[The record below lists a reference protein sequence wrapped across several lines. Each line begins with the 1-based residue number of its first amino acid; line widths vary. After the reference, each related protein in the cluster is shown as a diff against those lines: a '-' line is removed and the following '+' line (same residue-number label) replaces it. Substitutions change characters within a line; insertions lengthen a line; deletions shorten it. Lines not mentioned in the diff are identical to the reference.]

1 MTASTS
7 HAAPS
12 TVHGTQQLVLL
23 GAGPAHLQVLAQLAV
38 QPLPQTQVVLVTPHP
53 NPLVP
58 GMLADL
64 VAGHYTLDDCAIPL
78 EPLVQRSGIRWME
91 NSAVALDM
99 AQQTLQLDDGST
111 LAFDWLSVNTSP
123 VQDRASI
130 ENTLPGAREHAL
142 FTRPAEAFAA
152 LWPRVV
158 AMGEERP
165 LRIAVV
171 GEGPEG
177 VELALAARHRLP
189 TAAVTLVCGPTAP
202 GALYAPLVQDRLLR
216 LLKQR
221 GVTVL
226 QDVAKSLH
234 DGNVQLGCGAELAC
248 DVPVLAATPTPPL
261 WLADSGL
268 TLDPAGFPAVDVY
281 QRSTSHSRV
290 FAIGGGE
297 AQTAHTSAT
306 ANERD
311 LHAGAALAHNLAS
324 AMAGTA
330 LKPHPTAAPAWR
342 ILSGGGRYAVG
353 SWRGFSAQG
362 RWVWWLKT
370 WRDRRLVARCMRAG
384 A

>member
-7 HAAPS
+7 HAAHS
-12 TVHGTQQLVLL
+12 AVHGTQQLVLL
-23 GAGPAHLQVLAQLAV
+23 GAGPAHLQVLAQLAA

-53 NPLVP
+53 SPLVP
-58 GMLADL
+58 GMLAGL
-64 VAGHYTLDDCAIPL
+64 VAGHYSLDDCAVPL
-78 EPLVQRSGIRWME
+78 EPLVQRSGIRWVE
-91 NSAVALDM
+91 RSAVALDM

-111 LAFDWLSVNTSP
+111 LAFDWLSVNVSP
-123 VQDRASI
+123 IQDRVRI
-130 ENTLPGAREHAL
+130 EHTLPGAREHAL
-142 FTRPAEAFAA
+142 FTRPAEVFAT

-189 TAAVTLVCGPTAP
+189 TAAVTLVCGPTPP
-202 GALYAPLVQDRLLR
+202 GALYAPLVQDRLLG

-226 QDVAKSLH
+226 QDVAQSLR
-234 DGNVQLGCGAELAC
+234 DGNVQLGCGADLAC
-248 DVPVLAATPTPPL
+248 DVPILAATPQPPL

-268 TLDPAGFPAVDVY
+268 ALDPTGFPAVDVY

-290 FAIGGGE
+290 FAIGDGDT
-297 AQTAHTSAT
+297 QTTHASTLPS
-306 ANERD
+306 ERD
-311 LHAGAALAHNLAS
+311 LHTGAALAHNLAS
-324 AMAGTA
+324 AMAGMA
-330 LKPHPTAAPAWR
+330 LKPHQPTAPAWH

-362 RWVWWLKT
+362 RWVWWLKN
-370 WRDRRLVARCMRAG
+370 WRDRRLVAHCGRAG